1 MSPHEPDAP
10 DPLAPLR
17 ALLTTGQQAAARE
30 ALGRLLADP
39 TRPLDVTASAS
50 AFVMLARADERAGD
64 LPRAR
69 DAYQRALTFA
79 DWPDVRLAHAALL
92 LRLGER
98 AGARRELERAL
109 ERNPRYRAAAL
120 ELALLDASEG
130 RMAESLAT
138 LQALAA
144 APSEPGTMTAAPRFE
159 EGLAR
164 LREEEVEQA
173 AELLRRALAPGDDA
187 LERALEEAE
196 ASIATGD
203 VGGGLARLRRCAAD
217 RPGYA
222 DVQAWLGVHEV
233 RAGFVDDGVASLV
246 RALEANPDYHA
257 ARLHLARALD
267 LRGERERALV
277 EVRAVLEAEPAHAD
291 ASSLLDRLGG
301 RRRTAA

>member
-17 ALLTTGQQAAARE
+17 AQVAAGQLAAARE
-30 ALGRLLADP
+30 ALGRSLTDP
-39 TRPLDVTASAS
+39 ARPLDATASAS
-50 AFVMLARADERAGD
+50 ALVMLARAEERAGD
-64 LPRAR
+64 LTSAR
-69 DAYQRALTFA
+69 EGYQRALTFA
-79 DWPDVRLAHAALL
+79 DWPDVRLAHAVLL
-92 LRLGER
+92 VRLGER
-98 AGARRELERAL
+98 ALARHELERAL

-138 LQALAA
+138 LRALAG
-144 APSEPGTMTAAPRFE
+144 APAEPGALAAAPRFE

-196 ASIATGD
+196 ERIATGD
-203 VGGGLARLRRCAAD
+203 VGGGLARLRRCAED

-277 EVRAVLEAEPAHAD
+277 EVRAVLASEPAHAD
-291 ASSLLDRLGG
+291 AAALLERLGG
-301 RRRTAA
+301 RRRAAA